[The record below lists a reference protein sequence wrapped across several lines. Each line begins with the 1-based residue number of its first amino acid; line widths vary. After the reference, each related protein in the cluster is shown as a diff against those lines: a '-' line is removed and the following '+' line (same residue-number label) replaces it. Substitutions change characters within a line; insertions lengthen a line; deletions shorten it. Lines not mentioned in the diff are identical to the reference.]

1 MVRSRDRGTAM
12 DNIELGNLRIAAT
25 KVAGELVCSAEC
37 AAGTVAAALLTS
49 SGRVFTGICID
60 ARCSLGFCAEHA
72 AVAEMLK
79 HRQTRILAL
88 VAVRA
93 GGEILPPCGRCR
105 ELIRQVDPGNWA
117 TEILVAEGRIETLNS
132 LMPFAA
138 PALPASPSGS
148 L

>member
-1 MVRSRDRGTAM
+1 M
-12 DNIELGNLRIAAT
+12 DIVELGNLRAAAA

-49 SGRVFTGICID
+49 SGQVFTGICID

-72 AVAEMLK
+72 AIAEMLK

-88 VAVRA
+88 AAVRA
-93 GGEILPPCGRCR
+93 GGEVLPPCGRCR
-105 ELIRQVDPGNWA
+105 ELIRQVDSGNWA
-117 TEILVAEGRIETLNS
+117 TEILVTEGRIETLSS

-138 PALPASPSGS
+138 PALPVSAGGS

>member
-1 MVRSRDRGTAM
+1 M
-12 DNIELGNLRIAAT
+12 NISELGELRAAAA

-37 AAGTVAAALLTS
+37 AAGTVAAALLTA
-49 SGRVFTGICID
+49 SGQVFTGICID

-72 AVAEMLK
+72 AIAEMLK

-93 GGEILPPCGRCR
+93 SGEILPPCGRCR

-117 TEILVAEGRIETLNS
+117 TEILVAEGRIETLS
-132 LMPFAA
+132 ALMPFAA
-138 PALPASPSGS
+138 PTLPAFAAGSP
-148 L
+148 